1 MRKMFKSM
9 WPILLIS
16 LTLALLLVVVNKESI
31 SKAIGF
37 IEGIVSAYKQIP
49 EKIREFFWK
58 TIDFII
64 LAGFLYW
71 LVAAKVKEF
80 FVGRR
85 KEIKESLEST
95 KQQKAEAEKKYREY
109 SEKIDKASLE
119 IDGIF
124 EMIKTQG
131 VAEKQKIIEDAG
143 KVARKLKEDAQTRI
157 EQELQKA
164 SYQLRN
170 EAVQLSVQM
179 AENILK
185 RNITEQD
192 NETMIR
198 EYMDKVV
205 SKN

>member
-1 MRKMFKSM
+1 MKKLFKSARLSLFFSLFL
-9 WPILLIS
+9 ILLI
-16 LTLALLLVVVNKESI
+16 LVNTLYASSGEGGSNEGNKW
-31 SKAIGF
+31 
-37 IEGIVSAYKQIP
+37 V
-49 EKIREFFWK
+49 EFAWK
-58 TIDFII
+58 TFDFVV

-71 LVAAKVKEF
+71 LLAAKVKEF

-85 KEIKESLEST
+85 KNIKESLENT

-131 VAEKQKIIEDAG
+131 VVEKQKIIEDAG
-143 KVARKLKEDAQTRI
+143 KVGRKLKEDAQTRI

-164 SYQLRN
+164 SYRLRN

-179 AENILK
+179 AEDILK
-185 RNITEQD
+185 RNITAQD

>member
-1 MRKMFKSM
+1 
-9 WPILLIS
+9 
-16 LTLALLLVVVNKESI
+16 
-31 SKAIGF
+31 
-37 IEGIVSAYKQIP
+37 
-49 EKIREFFWK
+49 
-58 TIDFII
+58 
-64 LAGFLYW
+64 
-71 LVAAKVKEF
+71 
-80 FVGRR
+80 
-85 KEIKESLEST
+85 
-95 KQQKAEAEKKYREY
+95 
-109 SEKIDKASLE
+109 
-119 IDGIF
+119 
-124 EMIKTQG
+124 MIKTQG

-179 AENILK
+179 AEDILK
-185 RNITEQD
+185 RNITAQD